1 VVAHVTHPLQKRPYG
16 LAMLVVPTF
25 AMLLA
30 GLVGGPVGDF
40 LALFLGGASTGAVV
54 SAWLSMIAASTR
66 PQQGQSRRDAFF
78 SAELERWAREG
89 LAIGSVIGLTLAV
102 LDAWVLV

>member
-1 VVAHVTHPLQKRPYG
+1 MV
-16 LAMLVVPTF
+16 VVPAF
-25 AMLLA
+25 AMMLA

-40 LALFLGGASTGAVV
+40 LTLVLGGASMGALV
-54 SAWLSMIAASTR
+54 SAWLSMIVAATDR
-66 PQQGQSRRDAFF
+66 QQGQSRRDAFF
-78 SAELERWAREG
+78 SAELERWGREG

>member
-1 VVAHVTHPLQKRPYG
+1 VVTHVTHLSQKRPYG
-16 LAMLVVPTF
+16 AAMVVVPAF

-40 LALFLGGASTGAVV
+40 LTLVLGGTATGALI
-54 SAWLSMIAASTR
+54 SAWSSMIAAAAHR
-66 PQQGQSRRDAFF
+66 QQGQSRRDAFF
-78 SAELERWAREG
+78 SAELERWAPEG
-89 LAIGSVIGLTLAV
+89 LAIGSVVGLTLAM